1 MAENLVWTIE
11 IVFTEDET
19 TTRADARLRG
29 GPHDLRGWGR
39 ARRKPLD
46 PDVPAIGEELAA
58 SRALSEISHDLLHR
72 AANAIEAFEGKPVDL
87 SR

>member
-1 MAENLVWTIE
+1 MAGNRVWTVE
-11 IVFTEDET
+11 IVFTEDDT
-19 TTRADARLRG
+19 TTQASARLRG
-29 GPHDLRGWGR
+29 GPHDLTGWGR
-39 ARRKPLD
+39 ARRKPID